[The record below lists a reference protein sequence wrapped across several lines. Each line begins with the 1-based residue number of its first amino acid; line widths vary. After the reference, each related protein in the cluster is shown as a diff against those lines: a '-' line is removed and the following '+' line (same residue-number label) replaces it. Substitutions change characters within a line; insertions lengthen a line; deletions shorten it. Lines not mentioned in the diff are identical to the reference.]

1 VHGVENTHCVDHLC
15 RYAFGVSK
23 RIWLGQLRIYVF
35 SFCISI
41 FFNNTPLVALL
52 IPPLRDWGR
61 VLDVPPSQLLMPMD
75 FAVLSGSLCSMIG
88 TSTNLVVQ
96 GLVQQDRGYSFPFFA
111 PIGIAFPVGIFCII
125 FMITIGQFLLPNR
138 SGLLRVARD
147 RAEDLI
153 AEVQVEEGSRYVGKK
168 LNIALGE
175 LGLPTSL
182 VLKIRRRDKA
192 FSPCS
197 TPPSKVKP
205 ISRSPSVGNIVDA
218 KYMKAAVKSW
228 GKRKRTKTAK
238 DSGAEQ
244 QHAGADQHEGA
255 ELQLDREPYR
265 DILKPDPRDPIV
277 AGDILFLTCA
287 QEVVTKLAKSMKF
300 QRKGL
305 RILNSSVYDLA
316 GYGTELVEVIVSH
329 TNPFLGRR
337 FAEVSGE
344 LSQTYGM
351 GIVAIRSGAST
362 GANTIKANAQ
372 LGGEKE
378 GTPNLEDL
386 AMLGSIRDSFHE
398 MENKNS
404 VHGGVPDPSI
414 DDDDNEDGI
423 SDMVGL
429 VLGWLGLAGLD
440 LVVGLCFALP
450 SLVFL
455 SCLDS
460 G

>member
-1 VHGVENTHCVDHLC
+1 VHGVERTHCVDHLC

-23 RIWLGQLRIYVF
+23 RIWLGQARVYIF

-75 FAVLSGSLCSMIG
+75 FAVLLGSLCSMIG

-96 GLVQQDRGYSFPFFA
+96 GLVLQDRGFQFPFFA
-111 PIGIAFPVGIFCII
+111 PIGIAMPVGIFCIF
-125 FMITIGQFLLPNR
+125 FMIATGKVLLPSR

-153 AEVQVEEGSRYVGKK
+153 AEVQVQEGSRYVGKK
-168 LNIALGE
+168 LNVALGE
-175 LGLPTSL
+175 LGLPSSL

-192 FSPCS
+192 FSPS
-197 TPPSKVKP
+197 SPSSPPSSPKTLLSRIP
-205 ISRSPSVGNIVDA
+205 RSPSAGNIVDA
-218 KYMKAAVKSW
+218 KYMKAAIKSW
-228 GKRKRTKTAK
+228 GKKKNTKTAK
-238 DSGAEQ
+238 DLGAEQ
-244 QHAGADQHEGA
+244 QPEPLSPNPSDQ
-255 ELQLDREPYR
+255 EPYR

-287 QEVVTKLAKSMKF
+287 QEVVMKLAKSMKF

-305 RILNSSVYDLA
+305 RILNSSVFDLA

-337 FAEVSGE
+337 FGEVSGE

-362 GANTIKANAQ
+362 GANTIKA
-372 LGGEKE
+372 KE
-378 GTPNLEDL
+378 GLPNVDDL
-386 AMLGSIRDSFHE
+386 VKLGSIRDTLHE
-398 MENKNS
+398 MES
-404 VHGGVPDPSI
+404 SSTI
-414 DDDDNEDGI
+414 DDEDVI

-429 VLGWLGLAGLD
+429 V
-440 LVVGLCFALP
+440 
-450 SLVFL
+450 
-455 SCLDS
+455 
-460 G
+460 